1 MQKLRVTFFLAIGL
15 LFFSSSSFALAQTTT
30 QVLSDTEKTY
40 LAKVIALESS
50 TVKDVPN
57 TTTQAVYKVVT
68 VKFINGDKIGTETS
82 ITDAGFPLEVG
93 DKVYVRYIKT
103 SDGAEYYSI
112 QEPYRLPQLLLL
124 LGIFVVVVLVFGGKQ
139 GFLALLALFISFGV
153 IFKLLFPQ
161 ILHGGNI
168 VYIATIGALLSLF
181 VVMYLTHGFTRLTTS
196 AYLGCVVSVIATL
209 LFAEYAITITS
220 LTGFSSEESVY
231 LNIATQGN
239 LDFIA
244 LLIGGMIIGVI
255 GVLDDVAIT
264 QASVVNEL
272 HQANKNLTKLELY
285 TKALKVG
292 KDHMG
297 AVINTLILAY
307 TGASLP
313 LVLLL
318 YTVTTPVLELVNRE
332 VIATEIVRSI
342 VGSFGLLLAV
352 PLTTLIAVFLMYNK
366 SPSVGAHTHHHH

>member
-1 MQKLRVTFFLAIGL
+1 MQNLRVTFFLALGL
-15 LFFSSSSFALAQTTT
+15 FFFSSGFALAESAVT
-30 QVLSDTEKTY
+30 VLSDIEKTY
-40 LAKVIALESS
+40 LAKVIALDEG

-57 TTTQAVYKVVT
+57 TNTQALYQTATIKII
-68 VKFINGDKIGTETS
+68 KGDALNKEVS
-82 ITDAGFPLEVG
+82 ITDSNFPLEVG
-93 DKVYVRYIKT
+93 DKVYVRYVKT
-103 SDGAEYYSI
+103 SDGTEYYSI
-112 QEPYRLPQLLLL
+112 QEPYRLPQLLFLF
-124 LGIFVVVVLVFGGKQ
+124 GIFVVAVLLFGGKQ

-153 IFKLLFPQ
+153 IFKLLFPE
-161 ILHGGNI
+161 ILDGGNI
-168 VYIATIGALLSLF
+168 IYITTIGALLSLF

-196 AYLGCVVSVIATL
+196 AYLGCVVSIIATL
-209 LFAEYAITITS
+209 VFAKYAVAITS

-239 LDFIA
+239 LNFIA

-272 HQANKNLTKLELY
+272 HQANKNLTKVELY

-318 YTVTTPVLELVNRE
+318 YTVSTPVLELVNRE

-366 SPSVGAHTHHHH
+366 SPQTGGNAHHHH